1 MLCVY
6 APKLI
11 LSLST
16 LGAALGAA
24 TLASPQVLAG
34 PVPGAQFAL
43 LLPALVSSPETLTRS
58 RTVVVAVALRS
69 EMDNL
74 LLAALASFDHL
85 LLALARARTRLV
97 AGHVFLT
104 CHDASCI
111 CSTCGDDPNCW
122 SSSARAHDGNLPLE
136 ESCTSPPPSV

>member
-11 LSLST
+11 LSLPSLGTALST
-16 LGAALGAA
+16 S

-34 PVPGAQFAL
+34 PVSGGELALGGA
-43 LLPALVSSPETLTRS
+43 ALVSSPETLTRS
-58 RTVVVAVALRS
+58 RTIVVAVALRA

-74 LLAALASFDHL
+74 FLAALASLDHL
-85 LLALARARTRLV
+85 LLALARAATRLV

-104 CHDASCI
+104 WHAS
-111 CSTCGDDPNCW
+111 S
-122 SSSARAHDGNLPLE
+122 
-136 ESCTSPPPSV
+136 